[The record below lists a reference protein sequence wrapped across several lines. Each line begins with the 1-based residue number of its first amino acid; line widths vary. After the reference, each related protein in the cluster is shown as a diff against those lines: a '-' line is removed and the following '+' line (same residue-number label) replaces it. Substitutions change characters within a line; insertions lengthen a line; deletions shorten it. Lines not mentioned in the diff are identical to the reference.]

1 LPTEDLAFAEV
12 ALSDYLTRLHN
23 RIKSEAGRYY
33 LADLNPSRGSEQA
46 EIRPVIIVQR
56 DTLDRFTTTVV
67 VVPVTSNLRRAKI
80 PGTIILPTGEG
91 GLTQDSVVLC
101 YQIVALDREGLIRKL
116 GSLSADYVSRLKVA
130 LQYTLQMDESDDENV
145 EE

>member
-1 LPTEDLAFAEV
+1 MIILLNFN
-12 ALSDYLTRLHN
+12 N
-23 RIKSEAGRYY
+23 RIKSERVDIY
-33 LADLNPSRGSEQA
+33 LADLNASRGSEQA
-46 EIRPVIIVQR
+46 GIRPVIIVQR

-101 YQIVALDREGLIRKL
+101 YQIVALDRERLIRKL
-116 GSLSADYVSRLKVA
+116 SSLSADYVSRLQVV
-130 LQYTLQMDESDDENV
+130 LPYTLQMDESDDENV
-145 EE
+145 EK

>member
-1 LPTEDLAFAEV
+1 
-12 ALSDYLTRLHN
+12 
-23 RIKSEAGRYY
+23 

-116 GSLSADYVSRLKVA
+116 GSLSADYVSILQVA